1 MLISVIASVHDVPN
15 SAEFAMNRLTLYAKV
30 THPNNNTSVQSDRTL
45 WLLTGT
51 DRQTDRR
58 IRATERPF
66 EVLMM
71 EPDTMTDVEK
81 LNLDFPPEV
90 VQAIQEILP
99 SDDPFD
105 APEFN
110 TVEYI
115 NTRFPAEQS
124 LHHID
129 DVLEEMRLRI
139 TSTDDQIRTVVR
151 SLTNVDQDGR
161 ASLLNAQEAIAE
173 LFTRFQDIKER
184 AGESEQRV
192 KEITRDIKQL
202 DTAKRNLTTSIT
214 TLNHLQMLVEGVQK
228 LEALKVRRE
237 YGEIASLLQGVMNVL
252 EHLNRYRHIPQV
264 ADLAR
269 QVDQIRGELEKQI
282 LEDFHRAFHGPNARR
297 FTPTKEL
304 AEACLVV
311 SELDPKVK
319 RTIIEDVI
327 KTQLA
332 EYEVLFAG
340 GESDAWLTKV
350 DLRRK
355 WLLKTAVEF
364 EKTLAAMFPPSW
376 QVPARLAL
384 SFCEVT
390 RSQLSHAM
398 ELRSQDIDVGTLLHA
413 HKVMSELESLLIRKY
428 AGFQPYDR
436 TPRNSISTN
445 PFIEDEKTESTNPF
459 ESEASGETPVSPFQG
474 AVCRC
479 FQPYLKVYIENVDKR
494 LSEQIEKFANDMKNY
509 KFEHIDAE
517 ESNVVPC
524 CGELFTIYKTV
535 LVEFLRLG
543 PGESLGGLVE
553 VFQKHLR
560 EFCTRVLRATLP
572 RVGAN
577 IPMPKDINMKE
588 LTAVLAQV
596 QTLWREGDSPK
607 LVDDDVRRVCSVLV
621 SAEYCEEMTG
631 RLEAKLKERSPAPLA
646 NTISLTQEQDLF
658 HAVLAQ
664 CIALL
669 VTHVECLCEPALT
682 SMTKVNWMMEQ
693 TGDQSPYVTAIA
705 QHISSS
711 VPLVRHNLHTSRKYF
726 TRFCDKLAAA
736 ILNKFVQQVYKC
748 RPISGVGCEQL
759 LLDCHALKAVML
771 QLPVVNSQVRRD
783 PPQTYTRMVGRGMA
797 RAELVLQVVM
807 GEYATQG
814 DLVDKFHRLLPDA
827 TIADFQKVL
836 EMRGV
841 KDRASVLELY
851 RQRTMASVTESPL
864 RNPATPSSGSQTP
877 TVQPVINQA
886 SQVVNTIVS
895 SSVQSPEHEMSKI
908 ARLERMLKS
917 RRLIS

>member
-1 MLISVIASVHDVPN
+1 
-15 SAEFAMNRLTLYAKV
+15 
-30 THPNNNTSVQSDRTL
+30 
-45 WLLTGT
+45 
-51 DRQTDRR
+51 
-58 IRATERPF
+58 
-66 EVLMM
+66 
-71 EPDTMTDVEK
+71 
-81 LNLDFPPEV
+81 
-90 VQAIQEILP
+90 
-99 SDDPFD
+99 
-105 APEFN
+105 
-110 TVEYI
+110 
-115 NTRFPAEQS
+115 
-124 LHHID
+124 
-129 DVLEEMRLRI
+129 
-139 TSTDDQIRTVVR
+139 
-151 SLTNVDQDGR
+151 
-161 ASLLNAQEAIAE
+161 
-173 LFTRFQDIKER
+173 
-184 AGESEQRV
+184 
-192 KEITRDIKQL
+192 
-202 DTAKRNLTTSIT
+202 
-214 TLNHLQMLVEGVQK
+214 
-228 LEALKVRRE
+228 
-237 YGEIASLLQGVMNVL
+237 MNVL
-252 EHLNRYRHIPQV
+252 EHLNRYKHIPQV

-269 QVDQIRGELEKQI
+269 QVEQIRGELEKQI

-297 FTPTKEL
+297 FAPTKEL

-319 RTIIEDVI
+319 KTIIEDVI

-384 SFCEVT
+384 AFCEVT

-398 ELRSQDIDVGTLLHA
+398 ELRPQDIDVGTLLHA
-413 HKVMSELESLLIRKY
+413 HKIMSELESLLVRKY
-428 AGFQPYDR
+428 TSFQPHDR
-436 TPRNSISTN
+436 TPKSSVSTN
-445 PFIEDEKTESTNPF
+445 PFVEDEQSSKTENTNPF
-459 ESEASGETPVSPFQG
+459 EEAASTVETLVSPFSG

-479 FQPYLKVYIENVDKR
+479 FQPYLKIYIESMDKR
-494 LSEQIEKFANDMKNY
+494 LNEQIEKFANDMKSY

-524 CGELFTIYKTV
+524 CGELFTIYKNV
-535 LVEFLRLG
+535 LVEFSPWSWRVWGRLYYRKIA
-543 PGESLGGLVE
+543 PT
-553 VFQKHLR
+553 K
-560 EFCTRVLRATLP
+560 VLK
-572 RVGAN
+572 VGAH
-577 IPMPKDINMKE
+577 PMPNIMKDINMKE

-596 QTLWREGDSPK
+596 QTLWREGDTPK
-607 LVDDDVRRVCSVLV
+607 LSEDDVRRVCSVLV

-631 RLEAKLKERSPAPLA
+631 RLEAKLKERSLPSLVHS
-646 NTISLTQEQDLF
+646 ISLTHEQDLF

-669 VTHVECLCEPALT
+669 VAHEESLCDPALS
-682 SMTKVNWMMEQ
+682 SMTKINWMMEQ
-693 TGDQSPYVTAIA
+693 TGDQSPYVTAIS

-711 VPLVRHNLHTSRKYF
+711 IPLIRHNLHTSRKYF

-748 RPISGVGCEQL
+748 RPINSVGCEQL

-771 QLPVVNSQVRRD
+771 QLPVVALQMRRD

-807 GEYATQG
+807 GEYATHN
-814 DLVDKFHRLLPDA
+814 DLVDKFIRLLPDA

-851 RQRTMASVTESPL
+851 RQRTLGNSTESPH
-864 RNPATPSSGSQTP
+864 RAQVSPGSSSQVAAQIPPS
-877 TVQPVINQA
+877 QA
-886 SQVVNTIVS
+886 SPVVS
-895 SSVQSPEHEMSKI
+895 STANSSPEHEMSKI

>member
-1 MLISVIASVHDVPN
+1 METDS
-15 SAEFAMNRLTLYAKV
+15 LT
-30 THPNNNTSVQSDRTL
+30 
-45 WLLTGT
+45 
-51 DRQTDRR
+51 
-58 IRATERPF
+58 E
-66 EVLMM
+66 
-71 EPDTMTDVEK
+71 VEK

-105 APEFN
+105 APDFN

-129 DVLEEMRLRI
+129 DVLEEMRLKI

-173 LFTRFQDIKER
+173 LFSRFQDIKER

-228 LEALKVRRE
+228 LQALKARRE
-237 YGEIASLLQGVMNVL
+237 YGEIATLLQGVMNVL
-252 EHLNRYRHIPQV
+252 EHLNRYKHIPQV
-264 ADLAR
+264 ADLAH
-269 QVDQIRGELEKQI
+269 QVEEIRSELEKQI
-282 LEDFHRAFHGPNARR
+282 LDDFHRAFHGPNAKR
-297 FTPTKEL
+297 FAPTKEL

-319 RTIIEDVI
+319 RTIIEDVV

-355 WLLKTAVEF
+355 WFLKTAVEF

-390 RSQLSHAM
+390 RSQLSRAM
-398 ELRSQDIDVGTLLHA
+398 ELRTQDIDVGTLLHA
-413 HKVMSELESLLIRKY
+413 HKVMSELESLLVRKY
-428 AGFQPYDR
+428 AGFQLHDR
-436 TPRNSISTN
+436 TLRSSTSTN
-445 PFIEDEKTESTNPF
+445 PFVEDEQPVTPDTTNPF
-459 ESEASGETPVSPFQG
+459 VESEIQGEMLSSPFHG

-479 FQPYLKVYIENVDKR
+479 FQPYLKVYIDNVDKR
-494 LSEQIEKFANDMKNY
+494 LNDQIEKFASDMKSY

-524 CGELFTIYKTV
+524 CGELFTIYKNV

-553 VFQKHLR
+553 VLQRHLR
-560 EFCTRVLRATLP
+560 EFCTKVLRAALP
-572 RVGAN
+572 KVGAN

-607 LVDDDVRRVCSVLV
+607 LSEDDVRRVCSVLV

-631 RLEAKLKERSPAPLA
+631 RLEAKLKEKSQPSLA
-646 NTISLTQEQDLF
+646 HTISLTQEQDLF

-669 VTHVECLCEPALT
+669 VAHVESLCDPALS

-693 TGDQSPYVTAIA
+693 TGDQSPYVTAIS
-705 QHISSS
+705 QHITTS

-771 QLPVVNSQVRRD
+771 QLPVVASQVRRD
-783 PPQTYTRMVGRGMA
+783 PPQTYTRMVARGMA

-807 GEYATQG
+807 GEYATHN
-814 DLVDKFHRLLPDA
+814 DLVDKFNRLLPDA

-851 RQRTMASVTESPL
+851 RQRTLGCTMDSPHRSPAVIITGNQPAASHLPVCQTSP
-864 RNPATPSSGSQTP
+864 T
-877 TVQPVINQA
+877 A
-886 SQVVNTIVS
+886 SITTNNAP
-895 SSVQSPEHEMSKI
+895 SPEHEMSKI

>member
-1 MLISVIASVHDVPN
+1 METEN
-15 SAEFAMNRLTLYAKV
+15 LT
-30 THPNNNTSVQSDRTL
+30 
-45 WLLTGT
+45 
-51 DRQTDRR
+51 
-58 IRATERPF
+58 E
-66 EVLMM
+66 
-71 EPDTMTDVEK
+71 VEK
-81 LNLDFPPEV
+81 LNLDFPAEV

-105 APEFN
+105 APDFN

-129 DVLEEMRLRI
+129 DVLEEMRLKI

-173 LFTRFQDIKER
+173 LFSRFKDIKEK

-228 LEALKVRRE
+228 LQALKVRRE
-237 YGEIASLLQGVMNVL
+237 YGEIATLLQGVMNVL
-252 EHLNRYRHIPQV
+252 EHLNRYKHIPQV

-269 QVDQIRGELEKQI
+269 QVEQIRGDLEKQI
-282 LEDFHRAFHGPNARR
+282 LDDFYQAFHGPNARR
-297 FTPTKEL
+297 FAPTKEL

-319 RTIIEDVI
+319 RTIIEDVV

-355 WLLKTAVEF
+355 WFLKTAVEF

-384 SFCEVT
+384 SFCDVT
-390 RSQLSHAM
+390 RSQLSRAM
-398 ELRSQDIDVGTLLHA
+398 ELRTQDIDVGTLLHS
-413 HKVMSELESLLIRKY
+413 HKVMSELESLLVRKY
-428 AGFQPYDR
+428 AGFQSCDK
-436 TPRNSISTN
+436 TPRSSTSTN
-445 PFIEDEKTESTNPF
+445 PFLEDDQPTRPSSTNPF
-459 ESEASGETPVSPFQG
+459 VEYEAQEEVSSSPFNG

-479 FQPYLKVYIENVDKR
+479 FQPYLRVYIENVDKR
-494 LSEQIEKFANDMKNY
+494 LSDQIEKFASEMKSY

-517 ESNVVPC
+517 ESNVVPY
-524 CGELFTIYKTV
+524 CGELFTIYKNV

-553 VFQKHLR
+553 VLQKHLR
-560 EFCTRVLRATLP
+560 EFCNKVVRTALP
-572 RVGAN
+572 KVGAN

-607 LVDDDVRRVCSVLV
+607 LGDDDVRRVCSVLV

-631 RLEAKLKERSPAPLA
+631 RLEAKLKEKSPPSLVS
-646 NTISLTQEQDLF
+646 TISLTQEQDLF

-669 VTHVECLCEPALT
+669 VTHVESLCDPALA
-682 SMTKVNWMMEQ
+682 SMTKVNWMVEQ
-693 TGDQSPYVTAIA
+693 TGDQSPYVTAIS
-705 QHISSS
+705 QHIGAS

-771 QLPVVNSQVRRD
+771 QLPVVASQVRRD

-807 GEYATQG
+807 GEYATHN
-814 DLVDKFHRLLPDA
+814 DLVDKFNRLLPDA

-851 RQRTMASVTESPL
+851 RQRTMGSSVDSPH
-864 RNPATPSSGSQTP
+864 RSPAVSSSGSQALSAHHS
-877 TVQPVINQA
+877 I
-886 SQVVNTIVS
+886 SQS
-895 SSVQSPEHEMSKI
+895 SSTASISTISVPSPEHEMSKI

>member
-1 MLISVIASVHDVPN
+1 
-15 SAEFAMNRLTLYAKV
+15 
-30 THPNNNTSVQSDRTL
+30 
-45 WLLTGT
+45 
-51 DRQTDRR
+51 
-58 IRATERPF
+58 
-66 EVLMM
+66 M
-71 EPDTMTDVEK
+71 EPDNLIEVEK
-81 LNLDFPPEV
+81 LNLNFPPEV

-105 APEFN
+105 SPEFN

-115 NTRFPAEQS
+115 NNRFPAEQS

-129 DVLEEMRLRI
+129 DVLEEMRLKI
-139 TSTDDQIRTVVR
+139 TSTDDQIRTVIR

-173 LFTRFQDIKER
+173 LFARFQDIKER
-184 AGESEQRV
+184 AGESELRV

-202 DTAKRNLTTSIT
+202 DTAKKNLTTSIT

-228 LEALKVRRE
+228 LQALKARRE
-237 YGEIASLLQGVMNVL
+237 YGEIATLLQGVMNVL
-252 EHLNRYRHIPQV
+252 DHLNRYKHIPQV

-269 QVDQIRGELEKQI
+269 QVEQIRGDLEKQI

-297 FTPTKEL
+297 FAPTKEL

-319 RTIIEDVI
+319 KTIIEDVI

-384 SFCEVT
+384 AFCEVT

-398 ELRSQDIDVGTLLHA
+398 ELRPQDIDVGTLLHA
-413 HKVMSELESLLIRKY
+413 HKIMSELESLLVRKY
-428 AGFQPYDR
+428 TSFQPHDR
-436 TPRNSISTN
+436 TPKSSVSTN
-445 PFIEDEKTESTNPF
+445 PFVEDEQSSKTENTNPF
-459 ESEASGETPVSPFQG
+459 EEAESTGETLVSPFSG

-479 FQPYLKVYIENVDKR
+479 FQPYLRIYIESMDKR
-494 LSEQIEKFANDMKNY
+494 LNEQIEKFANDMKSY

-524 CGELFTIYKTV
+524 CGELFTIYKNV

-543 PGESLGGLVE
+543 PGESMGGLVE
-553 VFQKHLR
+553 VLQKHLR
-560 EFCTRVLRATLP
+560 EFCTKVLRAALP
-572 RVGAN
+572 KVGAN

-596 QTLWREGDSPK
+596 QTLWREGDTPK
-607 LVDDDVRRVCSVLV
+607 LSEDDVRRVCSVLV

-631 RLEAKLKERSPAPLA
+631 RLEAKLKERSPPALVH
-646 NTISLTQEQDLF
+646 TISLTHEQDLF

-669 VTHVECLCEPALT
+669 VAHEESLCDPALA
-682 SMTKVNWMMEQ
+682 SMTKINWMMEQ
-693 TGDQSPYVTAIA
+693 TGDQSPYVTAIS

-711 VPLVRHNLHTSRKYF
+711 IPLIRHNLHTSRKYF

-748 RPISGVGCEQL
+748 RPINSVGCEQL

-771 QLPVVNSQVRRD
+771 QLPVVALQMRRD

-807 GEYATQG
+807 GEYATHN
-814 DLVDKFHRLLPDA
+814 DLVDKFIRLLPDA

-851 RQRTMASVTESPL
+851 RQRTLGNSTESPHRAQVSPGSSSQAAVQL
-864 RNPATPSSGSQTP
+864 PPS
-877 TVQPVINQA
+877 QA
-886 SQVVNTIVS
+886 SPVVS
-895 SSVQSPEHEMSKI
+895 STANSSPEHEMSKI

>member
-1 MLISVIASVHDVPN
+1 MESDN
-15 SAEFAMNRLTLYAKV
+15 LT
-30 THPNNNTSVQSDRTL
+30 
-45 WLLTGT
+45 
-51 DRQTDRR
+51 
-58 IRATERPF
+58 E
-66 EVLMM
+66 
-71 EPDTMTDVEK
+71 VEK

-90 VQAIQEILP
+90 VKAIQEILP

-105 APEFN
+105 AADFN
-110 TVEYI
+110 AVEYI
-115 NTRFPAEQS
+115 NARFPAEQS

-129 DVLEEMRLRI
+129 DVLEEMRLKI
-139 TSTDDQIRTVVR
+139 TDTDDQIRSVVR

-161 ASLLNAQEAIAE
+161 ASLLHAQEAIGE
-173 LFTRFQDIKER
+173 LYSRFQDIKER
-184 AGESEQRV
+184 ASESELRV

-228 LEALKVRRE
+228 LQALKVRRE
-237 YGEIASLLQGVMNVL
+237 YGEIATLLQGVMNVL
-252 EHLNRYRHIPQV
+252 EHLQRYRHIPQV
-264 ADLAR
+264 AQLAR
-269 QVDQIRGELEKQI
+269 EVDEIRGELEKQI

-297 FTPTKEL
+297 FAPTREL

-332 EYEVLFAG
+332 EYEVLYAG
-340 GESDAWLTKV
+340 GETDAWLAKV
-350 DLRRK
+350 ELRRR
-355 WLLKTAVEF
+355 WFLKAAVEF

-390 RSQLSHAM
+390 RGQLTRTM
-398 ELRSQDIDVGTLLHA
+398 ELRTHDIDVATLLHA
-413 HKVMSELESLLIRKY
+413 HKVMSDLESLLVRKY
-428 AGFQPYDR
+428 AAFQLHDR
-436 TPRNSISTN
+436 TPRSSTSTN
-445 PFIEDEKTESTNPF
+445 PFLQDEQQPGKVELSNPF
-459 ESEASGETPVSPFQG
+459 TEQEGKGEDGGPGGEGPVSPFQG
-474 AVCRC
+474 AICRC
-479 FQPYLKVYIENVDKR
+479 FQPYLRVYVESVDKR
-494 LSEQIEKFANDMKNY
+494 LSDQIEKFALDMKSY

-543 PGESLGGLVE
+543 PGESLAGLVE
-553 VFQKHLR
+553 VMQNHLR
-560 EFCTRVLRATLP
+560 EFCSRVLRAALP
-572 RVGAN
+572 KLGTNN
-577 IPMPKDINMKE
+577 IPIPKDINMKE

-596 QTLWREGDSPK
+596 QTLWREGDSGK
-607 LVDDDVRRVCSVLV
+607 LGEEEVRRVCSVLV
-621 SAEYCEEMTG
+621 SAEYCDEMTG
-631 RLEAKLKERSPAPLA
+631 RLEAKLKERSPQSLAPA
-646 NTISLTQEQDLF
+646 ITLTQEQDLF

-669 VTHVECLCEPALT
+669 VAHVESQCDAALA
-682 SMTKVNWMMEQ
+682 SMTKIQWVLDQ
-693 TGDQSPYVTAIA
+693 TGDTSPYVTALA
-705 QHISSS
+705 HHLAAS
-711 VPLVRHNLHTSRKYF
+711 VPLIRHNLHTSRKYF

-748 RPISGVGCEQL
+748 RPINSVGCEQL

-771 QLPVVNSQVRRD
+771 QLPVVASQVRRD
-783 PPQTYTRMVGRGMA
+783 PPQTYTRMVARGMA

-807 GEYATQG
+807 GEYGTHG
-814 DLVDKFHRLLPDA
+814 DLVEKFHRLLPDA
-827 TIADFQKVL
+827 TIADFQKVV

-851 RQRTMASVTESPL
+851 RQRTSALDSPH
-864 RNPATPSSGSQTP
+864 RSHPIPSQPSAAATPSTPPVTTTGSST
-877 TVQPVINQA
+877 
-886 SQVVNTIVS
+886 
-895 SSVQSPEHEMSKI
+895 SPEHEMSKI

>member
-1 MLISVIASVHDVPN
+1 MEADNI
-15 SAEFAMNRLTLYAKV
+15 
-30 THPNNNTSVQSDRTL
+30 
-45 WLLTGT
+45 
-51 DRQTDRR
+51 
-58 IRATERPF
+58 TE
-66 EVLMM
+66 
-71 EPDTMTDVEK
+71 VEK

-105 APEFN
+105 APDFN

-129 DVLEEMRLRI
+129 DVLEEMRLKI
-139 TSTDDQIRTVVR
+139 TSTDDHIRTVVR

-161 ASLLNAQEAIAE
+161 TSLLNAQEAITE
-173 LFTRFQDIKER
+173 LFLRFQDIKEK

-228 LEALKVRRE
+228 LQLEFP
-237 YGEIASLLQGVMNVL
+237 SLGVMNVL
-252 EHLNRYRHIPQV
+252 DHLNRYKHIPQV
-264 ADLAR
+264 ADLNR
-269 QVDQIRGELEKQI
+269 QIEQIRSELEKQI
-282 LEDFHRAFHGPNARR
+282 LDDFHQAFHGPNARR
-297 FTPTKEL
+297 FAPTKEL

-319 RTIIEDVI
+319 RTIIEDVV

-355 WLLKTAVEF
+355 WFLKTAVEF

-376 QVPARLAL
+376 QV
-384 SFCEVT
+384 T
-390 RSQLSHAM
+390 RSQLSRAM
-398 ELRSQDIDVGTLLHA
+398 ELRTQDIDVGTLLHA
-413 HKVMSELESLLIRKY
+413 HKVMSELESLLVRKY
-428 AGFQPYDR
+428 AGFQIYDR
-436 TPRNSISTN
+436 TPRSSISTN
-445 PFIEDEKTESTNPF
+445 PFLEDEQSHKNEQSANPINTNPF
-459 ESEASGETPVSPFQG
+459 VESEAPGETIVSPFHG

-479 FQPYLKVYIENVDKR
+479 FQPYLRVYIDNVDKR
-494 LSEQIEKFANDMKNY
+494 LNDQIEKFASEMRNY

-517 ESNVVPC
+517 ESNVVPY
-524 CGELFTIYKTV
+524 CGELFTIYKNV

-543 PGESLGGLVE
+543 PGEGLGGLVE
-553 VFQKHLR
+553 VLQKHLR
-560 EFCTRVLRATLP
+560 EFCTKVVRAALP
-572 RVGAN
+572 KVGAN

-596 QTLWREGDSPK
+596 QTLWREGDHPK
-607 LVDDDVRRVCSVLV
+607 LGDDDVRRVCSVLV

-631 RLEAKLKERSPAPLA
+631 RLEAKLKEKSHPSLVPS
-646 NTISLTQEQDLF
+646 ISLTQEQDLF

-669 VTHVECLCEPALT
+669 VTHVESLCDPALT

-693 TGDQSPYVTAIA
+693 TGDQSPYVTAIS
-705 QHISSS
+705 QHITAS

-771 QLPVVNSQVRRD
+771 QLPVVASQVRRD
-783 PPQTYTRMVGRGMA
+783 PPQTYTRMVVRGMA

-807 GEYATQG
+807 GEYATHS
-814 DLVDKFHRLLPDA
+814 DLIDKFNRLLPDA

-841 KDRASVLELY
+841 KDRASVLEMY
-851 RQRTMASVTESPL
+851 RQRTTGSSTNSPHRNAGVTGG
-864 RNPATPSSGSQTP
+864 GSQPPAPAAQHPISQTSP
-877 TVQPVINQA
+877 TAGMNPTSA
-886 SQVVNTIVS
+886 P
-895 SSVQSPEHEMSKI
+895 SPEHEMSKI

>member
-1 MLISVIASVHDVPN
+1 M
-15 SAEFAMNRLTLYAKV
+15 
-30 THPNNNTSVQSDRTL
+30 
-45 WLLTGT
+45 
-51 DRQTDRR
+51 
-58 IRATERPF
+58 
-66 EVLMM
+66 
-71 EPDTMTDVEK
+71 
-81 LNLDFPPEV
+81 
-90 VQAIQEILP
+90 ILP

-105 APEFN
+105 APDFN

-129 DVLEEMRLRI
+129 DVLEEMRLKI
-139 TSTDDQIRTVVR
+139 ASTDDQIRTVVR

-228 LEALKVRRE
+228 LQALKVRRE
-237 YGEIASLLQGVMNVL
+237 YGEIATLLQGVMNVL
-252 EHLNRYRHIPQV
+252 EHLKCYKHIPQV
-264 ADLAR
+264 ADLAH
-269 QVDQIRGELEKQI
+269 QVEQIRGDLEKQI
-282 LEDFHRAFHGPNARR
+282 LDDFHQAFHGPNARR
-297 FTPTKEL
+297 FAPTKEL

-311 SELDPKVK
+311 SELDTKVK
-319 RTIIEDVI
+319 RTIIEDVV

-355 WLLKTAVEF
+355 WFLKTAVEF

-384 SFCEVT
+384 TFCDVT
-390 RSQLSHAM
+390 RSQLSRAM
-398 ELRSQDIDVGTLLHA
+398 ELRTQDIDVGTLLHA
-413 HKVMSELESLLIRKY
+413 HKVMSELENLLVRKY
-428 AGFQPYDR
+428 TGFQPYDR
-436 TPRNSISTN
+436 TPRSSTSANPFLEDGLPNKTINTN
-445 PFIEDEKTESTNPF
+445 PFMECETQ
-459 ESEASGETPVSPFQG
+459 GECPNSPFSG

-479 FQPYLKVYIENVDKR
+479 FQPYLRVYIENVDKR
-494 LSEQIEKFANDMKNY
+494 LNDQIEKFANDMKIY

-517 ESNVVPC
+517 ESNVVPF
-524 CGELFTIYKTV
+524 CGELFTIYKNV

-543 PGESLGGLVE
+543 PGESLCGLVE
-553 VFQKHLR
+553 VLQKHLK
-560 EFCTRVLRATLP
+560 EFCNKVVRAALP
-572 RVGAN
+572 KVGAN

-607 LVDDDVRRVCSVLV
+607 LSDDDIRRVCSVLV

-631 RLEAKLKERSPAPLA
+631 RLEAKLKEKSSPSLVS
-646 NTISLTQEQDLF
+646 TISLTQEQDLF

-669 VTHVECLCEPALT
+669 VTHVESLCDPALA
-682 SMTKVNWMMEQ
+682 SMTKVNWMVEQ
-693 TGDQSPYVTAIA
+693 TGDQSPYVTAIS
-705 QHISSS
+705 QHIAAS

-771 QLPVVNSQVRRD
+771 QLPVVASQVQRD

-807 GEYATQG
+807 GEYTTHCE
-814 DLVDKFHRLLPDA
+814 LVDKFNRLLPDA

-841 KDRASVLELY
+841 KERASVLELY
-851 RQRTMASVTESPL
+851 RQHTMGPSVDSPH
-864 RNPATPSSGSQTP
+864 RNPT
-877 TVQPVINQA
+877 
-886 SQVVNTIVS
+886 VS
-895 SSVQSPEHEMSKI
+895 SSGNQPLAAHHLIGQASSTASINSTSTPSPEHEMSKI